1 MPPAHAIQSARE
13 RLLDEGLRLLLMHGY
28 NSLGVQ
34 TLLDA
39 AGVPKGS
46 FYHHFESKQDFA
58 LKVIDRYMEEVH
70 AGLDACLNAPD
81 SSSLERIRRFF
92 ELSRDKYGREGY
104 LGCMLGGLGQ
114 ELSGVNDTFRSKIE
128 GCFSHIAERLA
139 ACLAQA
145 REAGEVPGSVE
156 PRQAADLLLNC
167 WEGAALRSRLW
178 RDPMPLDAVLDFCF
192 SALRSGAAASGAG
205 APEMRSG
212 AAPDRNVVPGDDNAH
227 GKTQQWR

>member
-1 MPPAHAIQSARE
+1 MPPTSSHPSARE
-13 RLLDEGLRLLLMHGY
+13 RLLDEGLRLLLKHGY

-34 TLLDA
+34 ALLEA

-81 SSSLERIRRFF
+81 SPPLDRIRHFF
-92 ELSRDKYGREGY
+92 ELSREKYGRDGY

-114 ELSGVNDTFRSKIE
+114 ELSGVNETFRSKIE
-128 GCFSHIAERLA
+128 GCFSYIAERMA
-139 ACLAQA
+139 ACVA
-145 REAGEVPGSVE
+145 EASAEGDVPEGVDPHE
-156 PRQAADLLLNC
+156 AADLLLNC

-178 RDPMPLDAVLDFCF
+178 RDPMPLSAVLDFCF
-192 SALRSGAAASGAG
+192 SALRAGAAVPCAR
-205 APEMRSG
+205 APEM
-212 AAPDRNVVPGDDNAH
+212 
-227 GKTQQWR
+227 